1 VLAPRDALAG
11 AADAARVSG
20 RGGSGGRFPGFRAI
34 HGLRQ
39 GDGRGAF
46 AHAVRAGKQQTLGH
60 TTARDRLSKEANQ
73 LRMADDIG

>member
-20 RGGSGGRFPGFRAI
+20 VGGSRFPRFRAI

-39 GDGRGAF
+39 GDGRRAF
-46 AHAVRAGKQQTLGH
+46 AHARRAGKQQTLGH